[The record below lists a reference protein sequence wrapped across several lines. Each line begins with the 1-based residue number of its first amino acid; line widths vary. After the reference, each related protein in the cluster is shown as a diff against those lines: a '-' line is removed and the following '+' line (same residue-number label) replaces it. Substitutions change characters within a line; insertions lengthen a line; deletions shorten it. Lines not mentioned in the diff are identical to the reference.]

1 MSEQLILQGLGASH
15 VLEAEQTVGRSS
27 ECRIALTDLTV
38 SRKHAR
44 ITIDRDRVTIHDLRS
59 QNGTYIN
66 GVRITKSELQIGGT
80 VVFGNYAMQLCRG
93 SEHGNVDLR
102 TDASTRR
109 IIREDGPPTHLL
121 SPAEMRVLQTFLEED
136 EMTEKEAAARLNLS
150 VHTVHNHIRAI
161 YRRLGV
167 TSRAALLKRLLRDSG
182 TNEAVA
188 RDPLED
194 DTGTDESRT
203 VQE

>member
-15 VLEAEQTVGRSS
+15 VLEAEPTVGRSS

-44 ITIDRDRVTIHDLRS
+44 ITIDRDRVTIHALRS

-80 VVFGNYAMQLCRG
+80 VLFGNYAMQLCRG

-102 TDASTRR
+102 PDASTRR
-109 IIREDGPPTHLL
+109 IIREDGPP
-121 SPAEMRVLQTFLEED
+121 
-136 EMTEKEAAARLNLS
+136 
-150 VHTVHNHIRAI
+150 
-161 YRRLGV
+161 
-167 TSRAALLKRLLRDSG
+167 
-182 TNEAVA
+182 
-188 RDPLED
+188 
-194 DTGTDESRT
+194 
-203 VQE
+203 